1 MKRSGKHIFPHRFLL
16 LGTLS
21 ILYFAIGRYIS
32 LHSRD
37 GFWGTGAIDII
48 SQKLQNELPGLR
60 GFSARNLKNMRT
72 FYEEWSFLEGNPA
85 VLTAELERFSCRGFL
100 SDWFYASLPY
110 SHQGKIFGRTLI
122 LYPVGSSQLS
132 ES

>member
-60 GFSARNLKNMRT
+60 VFSARNLKNMRT

-85 VLTAELERFSCRGFL
+85 VLTAELSSDERQEIPIRQF
-100 SDWFYASLPY
+100 
-110 SHQGKIFGRTLI
+110 
-122 LYPVGSSQLS
+122 
-132 ES
+132 